1 MEHTSDLRKQ
11 RQEIMNQFLE
21 AKAKLREV
29 SKEKEKLEMEN
40 QSLADELEEKNIAV
54 QNLFAYLQ
62 G

>member
-21 AKAKLREV
+21 TKAKLKKV
-29 SKEKEKLEMEN
+29 SQEKEKLEKEN
-40 QSLADELEEKNIAV
+40 QSLSDELEEKNIAV
-54 QNLFAYLQ
+54 QNLFSYLQ

>member
-21 AKAKLREV
+21 TKAKLKKV
-29 SKEKEKLEMEN
+29 SQEKEKLEKEN
-40 QSLADELEEKNIAV
+40 QSLSDELEEKNIAV